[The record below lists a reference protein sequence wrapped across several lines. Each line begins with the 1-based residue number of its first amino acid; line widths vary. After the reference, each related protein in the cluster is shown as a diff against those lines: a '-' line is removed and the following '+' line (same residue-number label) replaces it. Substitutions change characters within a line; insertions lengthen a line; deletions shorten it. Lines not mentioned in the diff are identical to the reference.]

1 MRVFRANNATVYE
14 AIRAELDVAYGY
26 PSAGAATSICPA
38 ATSPVDSSGRVY
50 LMASHAECDYPIV
63 AALLP
68 AVLATGS
75 VSEVAKSDWDAL
87 FTNPI

>member
-14 AIRAELDVAYGY
+14 AIRAELDRAYGY

-38 ATSPVDSSGRVY
+38 ATSPVDASGRVY
-50 LMASHAECDYPIV
+50 LMASIAECEFPVV

-68 AVLATGS
+68 NVLATGS
-75 VSEVAKSDWDAL
+75 VLEVARSDWDAL
-87 FTNPI
+87 FPPPA